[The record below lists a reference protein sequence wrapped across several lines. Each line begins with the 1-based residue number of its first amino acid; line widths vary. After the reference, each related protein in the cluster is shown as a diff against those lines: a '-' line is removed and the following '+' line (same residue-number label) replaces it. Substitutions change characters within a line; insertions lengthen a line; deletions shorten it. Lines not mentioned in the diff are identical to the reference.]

1 MPATRKNA
9 RATAPVQFPRRG
21 TPPDRTGYPHYAA
34 IGQSNARWRTEYLR
48 ELKRRRAGRQAL
60 LESTSGG
67 RKAQRAR
74 AARHFAQVRKALA
87 ERMGLKI
94 AAAAP
99 KAATRVPA
107 FRFATYGAG
116 ETGLRGPFHRADV
129 LTLWLRVPGGAWA
142 DATEGDGELELLLLL
157 PRGHAPQYRK
167 TGRPLALV
175 LPDCGPWL
183 TGGEDPAATARGLG
197 YALAL
202 RGAVVA
208 IPRLPAYERFSVT
221 LNKQRIAEGS
231 CSLGA
236 LLHEAA
242 GALSALLAH
251 RAGQANQSR
260 NAGRAWVAGRGLGG
274 TLALLMG
281 ALDGRVAGVL
291 AEDPV
296 LIGSGEDPEA
306 LWVPRFNRTTDL
318 PELAASIAPRPLALV
333 AGPKRKDVLAGPPC
347 DVHLLARAAKPAFA
361 LHGARS
367 ELKVFTANKQGAAA
381 DWSLSP
387 KRAQGQK
394 GPRGVLAR
402 GEKPKR
408 VYAIA
413 KLKSAAA
420 WKRVRAKLAAAYR
433 DAGGIPARNK
443 PLSVKPVGAAKLRDG
458 TRQEY
463 HVRTGRFTYANV
475 TFLRPLG
482 PVKKRTT
489 ILCLPGSGSD
499 VARVESQYAHEV
511 VAQGWNAAII
521 DARVAL
527 YPFHPDIPES
537 GNLINQSAHDLL
549 CALDYVARRRDVDA
563 TRIGAMGVS
572 QGGTH
577 SWMLA
582 MLDERVAAAA
592 PVCGICT
599 WRSLPKPQA
608 LDTKGPPLRTAL
620 DSHSFYYYTPG
631 VLRFADQQDL
641 IALIAPRP
649 LCFIGAD
656 KDYCF
661 PLDGMRECDRD
672 LRRLYRML
680 GAGKNYEYVEF
691 PGPHSMPPHTRRKA
705 YAFFRKVLR

>member
-1 MPATRKNA
+1 MPATRKKT
-9 RATAPVQFPRRG
+9 RAPAPVQFPRRG

-34 IGQSNARWRTEYLR
+34 IGQSNARWRAEYLR
-48 ELKRRRAGRQAL
+48 ELKRRRAQRQAL
-60 LESTSGG
+60 LENRSGG
-67 RKAQRAR
+67 RSAQRAR
-74 AARHFAQVRKALA
+74 TARHFAQVRNALA
-87 ERMGLKI
+87 GNLGLKI
-94 AAAAP
+94 APAAP
-99 KAATRVPA
+99 KAAAAVPA

-116 ETGLRGPFHRADV
+116 DTGLRGPFRHADV

-142 DATEGDGELELLLLL
+142 ETHEGDGELELLLLL
-157 PRGHAPQYRK
+157 PRGHAPK
-167 TGRPLALV
+167 GGRPLVLA

-183 TGGEDPAATARGLG
+183 TGGEDPAATARGMG

-208 IPRLPAYERFSVT
+208 IPKLPAYDRFSVT

-231 CSLGA
+231 CALGA

-242 GALSALLAH
+242 GALGALLAH
-251 RAGQANQSR
+251 QAGHAPQAT
-260 NAGRAWVAGRGLGG
+260 RAWVAGRGLGA
-274 TLALLMG
+274 TLALLLG

-291 AEDPV
+291 AEAPV
-296 LIGSGEDPEA
+296 LLGSGEDPEA

-318 PELAASIAPRPLALV
+318 PELAAGIAPRPLALV
-333 AGPKRKDVLAGPPC
+333 AGPKQKDVLAGPAC
-347 DVHLLARAAKPAFA
+347 DVRTLARAAKAAFA

-367 ELKVFTANKQGAAA
+367 ELKVFAANKQGAAA
-381 DWSLSP
+381 EWIAAP
-387 KRAQGQK
+387 KRSQGQK

-402 GEKPKR
+402 GEKPR
-408 VYAIA
+408 RIYAIA
-413 KLKSAAA
+413 KMKSAAA
-420 WKRVRAKLAAAYR
+420 WKRARAKLIAAYR
-433 DAGGIPARNK
+433 EAGGIPARNK
-443 PLSVKPVGAAKLRDG
+443 PLGVKPVGTAKLRDC

-482 PVKKRTT
+482 PVKPRTT

-499 VARVESQYAHEV
+499 VARVENQYAHEV

-527 YPFHPDIPES
+527 YPFHPDIPEN
-537 GNLINQSAHDLL
+537 GNLINQSVHDLI
-549 CALDYVARRRDVDA
+549 CALDYVAKRKDVDA
-563 TRIGAMGVS
+563 ARIGAMGVS

-631 VLRFADQQDL
+631 VLRYADQQDL

-656 KDYCF
+656 RDYCF
-661 PLDGMRECDRD
+661 PLEGMRECDRD
-672 LRRLYRML
+672 LRRFYRML

-691 PGPHSMPPHTRRKA
+691 AGPHSMPPHTRRKA
-705 YAFFRKVLR
+705 YAFFREVL

>member
-9 RATAPVQFPRRG
+9 RAPAPVQFPRRG
-21 TPPDRTGYPHYAA
+21 TPPDATGYPHYGA
-34 IGQSNARWRTEYLR
+34 IEKNNARWRAEYLR
-48 ELKRRRAGRQAL
+48 ELKRRRAERQAL
-60 LESTSGG
+60 LERKAGG
-67 RKAQRAR
+67 RRAQRAR
-74 AARHFAQVRKALA
+74 AARRFAHVRHALA
-87 ERMGLKI
+87 ENLGLKL

-99 KAATRVPA
+99 KAAAKVPA

-116 ETGLRGPFHRADV
+116 ATGLKGPFRHADV

-142 DATEGDGELELLLLL
+142 EASEGDGELELLLLL
-157 PRGHAPQYRK
+157 PRGRAPK
-167 TGRPLALV
+167 GGRALALV

-183 TGGEDPAATARGLG
+183 AGGEDPAATARGLG

-208 IPRLPAYERFSVT
+208 IPKLPAYERFSVT

-231 CSLGA
+231 CALGA

-251 RAGQANQSR
+251 QPRQ
-260 NAGRAWVAGRGLGG
+260 AGRAWVAGRGLGG
-274 TLALLMG
+274 TLALMLG
-281 ALDGRVAGVL
+281 ALDGRAAGVL
-291 AEDPV
+291 AEAPV
-296 LIGSGEDPEA
+296 RIGSGEDPEA
-306 LWVPRFNRTTDL
+306 LYVPRFNRTTDL

-333 AGPKRKDVLAGPPC
+333 AGPKQKDLLAGPPC
-347 DVHLLARAAKPAFA
+347 DVRTLARAAKAAFA
-361 LHGARS
+361 LHGASS
-367 ELKVFTANKQGAAA
+367 ELKVFAARRQNAAA
-381 DWSLSP
+381 DWIVAP

-402 GEKPKR
+402 GEKPQR

-413 KLKSAAA
+413 KMKSAAA
-420 WKRVRAKLAAAYR
+420 WKRARAKLMAAYR

-443 PLSVKPVGAAKLRDG
+443 PLGVTQVGAARLRDC
-458 TRQEY
+458 TRLEY

-475 TFLRPLG
+475 TFLRPPG
-482 PVKKRTT
+482 PVSPRTT

-499 VARVESQYAHEV
+499 VARVEDQYAHEV
-511 VAQGWNAAII
+511 VAQGWNAAIV

-537 GNLINQSAHDLL
+537 GNLINQSVHDLL
-549 CALDYVARRRDVDA
+549 CALDYVAKRKDVDA

-599 WRSLPKPQA
+599 WRSLPKPQG
-608 LDTKGPPLRTAL
+608 LDAGGRPLRTAL

-631 VLRFADQQDL
+631 VLRYADQQDL

-680 GAGKNYEYVEF
+680 GAGKHYEYVEF
-691 PGPHSMPPHTRRKA
+691 AGPHSMPPHTRRKA
-705 YAFFRKVLR
+705 YAFFRKVLRDPDTGNR